1 MKTYLPNELLMS
13 KYIDILLRSRFPQQD
28 LLNPK
33 DFLLYLKKRGFHTSM
48 GELEYYDK
56 QGLVRPVLR
65 LRRPK
70 EQGRYIYPEQDIFSL
85 QGYHNNGLIEFPVHD
100 DYSPWSQYHRESEDI
115 VPLFHPYQIFQI
127 DNIGQSLAVSIDGR
141 DFGQDSNPQEFYD
154 NIKEFVI
161 KRVVQKKKII
171 DETVIPQ
178 IGLCIL
184 LDEAYLPDLGNFRS
198 KIAESSFYEE
208 WATWRTG
215 KFQPTRI
222 LEQTNFTIEK
232 VKQLYKTFTAF
243 AVGKDPLW
251 KWYILIQIMR
261 PSRRK
266 ELKGEALLAQEYYDL
281 AYMLGNFIFDLNGT
295 KMLEPDDLWD
305 GRSGTWKPRIYGEPF
320 DYKTKKTQNNILDKF
335 LIERPFKLGIIVEGD
350 TEEHVINLILDKI
363 HVDNKR
369 SGFFIYN
376 AKGQGNIKENLR
388 GLFHLSNLNEVRLFL
403 ILDNDIDAD
412 KIKEE
417 LKDFVNE
424 DMIHKWKNDFEYD
437 NFGVRPVVDTV
448 NRILSIKG
456 YNPISLSEVEFELSN
471 GKVLMKVIKNIFGR
485 ETKKGLEDVISKK
498 HLAEELIGER
508 LKGIEKER
516 NNEEG
521 WKPNLPIEIILNR
534 IFSKIPRWS

>member
-1 MKTYLPNELLMS
+1 
-13 KYIDILLRSRFPQQD
+13 
-28 LLNPK
+28 
-33 DFLLYLKKRGFHTSM
+33 
-48 GELEYYDK
+48 
-56 QGLVRPVLR
+56 
-65 LRRPK
+65 
-70 EQGRYIYPEQDIFSL
+70 
-85 QGYHNNGLIEFPVHD
+85 
-100 DYSPWSQYHRESEDI
+100 
-115 VPLFHPYQIFQI
+115 
-127 DNIGQSLAVSIDGR
+127 VSIDGR

-154 NIKEFVI
+154 NIKELVL
-161 KRVVQKKKII
+161 KRIVQKKKII
-171 DETVIPQ
+171 DEIVIPQ

-184 LDEAYLPDLGNFRS
+184 LDEAYLPDLGKFRS
-198 KIAESSFYEE
+198 KIGESSFYEE

-215 KFQPTRI
+215 KFQPTKI
-222 LEQTNFTIEK
+222 LEQTNFSIQK
-232 VKQLYKTFTAF
+232 VIQLYKTFIAF

-261 PSRRK
+261 SSRRK
-266 ELKGEALLAQEYYDL
+266 ELKGEALLAQEYYDF
-281 AYMLGNFIFDLNGT
+281 AYMLGNFIFDLSGT

-320 DYKTKKTQNNILDKF
+320 DYKTKKTQNNILNKF

-350 TEEHVINLILDKI
+350 TEEHVTNLILDKI

-369 SGFFIYN
+369 NGFFIHN

-403 ILDNDIDAD
+403 ILDDNIEAD

-437 NFGVRPVVDTV
+437 NFGIRPVVDTV

-456 YNPISLSEVEFELSN
+456 YNPISLSEVEFELSK
-471 GKVLMKVIKNIFGR
+471 GKVLMKVIKNIFER

-516 NNEEG
+516 NSEEG
-521 WKPNLPIEIILNR
+521 WKPNLPIEIVLNR
-534 IFSKIPRWS
+534 IFSKIPR